1 RATGR
6 PPRLAS
12 RHGADAKQASIDT
25 TAVSIAIAT
34 CNGARHIDE
43 QLRSLAMQQL
53 LPDELVVT
61 DDASTD
67 HTVAR
72 IETFAAN
79 APFPVRLYRNPE
91 RLGYRANFMQAA
103 ELCRAEIISFCDQD
117 DVWEPHKLAA
127 CVQPFDNPAT
137 TLVYHD
143 ALTITA
149 DGHPIAVIG
158 QSPERPM
165 EYALGF
171 TQLFRRELLEAG
183 RLWDHSL
190 DHKETRRREK
200 MAHDQW
206 FFFLAAV
213 FGSIVR
219 VDRSLVRYRQHDS
232 NSYGW
237 QAPSRLAAIASC
249 LWPSLR
255 GRAEQ

>member
-1 RATGR
+1 M
-6 PPRLAS
+6 
-12 RHGADAKQASIDT
+12 

-67 HTVAR
+67 DTVAR

-127 CVQPFDNPAT
+127 CVQPFDNPGVI
-137 TLVYHD
+137 LVYHD
-143 ALTITA
+143 ASTINA
-149 DGHPIAVIG
+149 DGHPLAC
-158 QSPERPM
+158 
-165 EYALGF
+165 ALSYHHVTPTEF
-171 TQLFRRELLEAG
+171 Q
-183 RLWDHSL
+183 
-190 DHKETRRREK
+190 
-200 MAHDQW
+200 
-206 FFFLAAV
+206 
-213 FGSIVR
+213 FGS
-219 VDRSLVRYRQHDS
+219 
-232 NSYGW
+232 
-237 QAPSRLAAIASC
+237 
-249 LWPSLR
+249 
-255 GRAEQ
+255 RAFA